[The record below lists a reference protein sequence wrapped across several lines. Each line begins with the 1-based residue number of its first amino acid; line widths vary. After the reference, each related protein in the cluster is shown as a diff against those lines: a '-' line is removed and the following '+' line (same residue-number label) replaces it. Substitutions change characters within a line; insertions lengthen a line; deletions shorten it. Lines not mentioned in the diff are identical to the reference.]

1 MENESR
7 IEQLTQRIVR
17 KSTKTKQHLKEL
29 EFNQMERRKKLTIFK
44 SKKLSTKRIKLRSI
58 ENNTKTEKE
67 VHDFNT
73 NAKKIDNLIGD
84 IEEMIKQAEE
94 DLEEMEYDQMEI
106 QMELIN
112 VRYNDEVLAQE
123 NRDIQKNIQELDREI
138 FDFEERNI
146 DLKSM
151 RKILSVV
158 YEVY

>member
-17 KSTKTKQHLKEL
+17 KSTKTKQHLEEL

-58 ENNTKTEKE
+58 EKNTKTEKE

-138 FDFEERNI
+138 CDFEERNI